1 MKFALLLTLY
11 FIYNLAYTQETAPGV
26 KRARTPDDYQVRT
39 IKDLA
44 IASDDPDSRGNK
56 EETMIVHPTLVP
68 SRVRVTYTGSS
79 REALEIKKE
88 VLRQW
93 ARLYAGSPEGY
104 TKPYQKEMLFLEGEK
119 KHWLA
124 VRNDALARIQSELKQ
139 GDEVD
144 LYLIRVGAAKVSESW
159 ELMLLVENFKTV
171 K

>member
-1 MKFALLLTLY
+1 MKFALLLTLF

-26 KRARTPDDYQVRT
+26 KRPRTPDDYQVRT

-44 IASDDPDSRGNK
+44 IASDDPDGRGNK
-56 EETMIVHPTLVP
+56 EETMIVHPALLP

-79 REALEIKKE
+79 REALGIKKE

-119 KHWLA
+119 KYWLA
-124 VRNDALARIQSELKQ
+124 VRDDALARIRNELKQ
-139 GDEVD
+139 GEEVD
-144 LYLIRVGAAKVSESW
+144 LYLIRVGAAKVAEEW
-159 ELMLLVENFKTV
+159 ELMLLVENFRTIE
-171 K
+171 